1 MSLLFES
8 IKLNDGQYNN
18 LFYHEQRM
26 NRSLKMLCGLQETL
40 DLEQFLSNANTPQK
54 GLYKCRIVY
63 DDRSRDVEFVPY
75 QVRLIR
81 TLRII
86 EHDRVSYEFKY
97 NDRKVINR
105 LFDLRKNCDDI
116 LIVKR
121 GIVTDTSIAN
131 IVFKRNKKWYTP
143 WAPLHKGT
151 MRSNLLERN
160 LIQQEEIHLKEIYDF
175 ESFKLINA
183 MMEFESEEL
192 DVSNI
197 VF

>member
-97 NDRKVINR
+97 NDRKVINQ

-143 WAPLHKGT
+143 WAPLLKGT

>member
-63 DDRSRDVEFVPY
+63 DDHSRDVEFVPY
-75 QVRLIR
+75 QVPLIR

-97 NDRKVINR
+97 NDRKVINQ

-143 WAPLHKGT
+143 WAPLLKGT